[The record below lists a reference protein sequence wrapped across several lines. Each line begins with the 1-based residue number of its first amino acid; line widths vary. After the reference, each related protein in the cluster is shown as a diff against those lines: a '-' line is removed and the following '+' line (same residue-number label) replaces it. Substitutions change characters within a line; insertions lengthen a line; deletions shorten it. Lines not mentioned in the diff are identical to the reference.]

1 MTLRHWLWAG
11 TVLNA
16 VILLPAAFMAF
27 SAIGFALTYSQAMA
41 SAIALLFVAL
51 PIFCVVAPFAAWR
64 LNRKHPRDLNAAFM
78 ITMPLVYAAFLVAFI
93 NWGA

>member
-27 SAIGFALTYSQAMA
+27 SAIGTR
-41 SAIALLFVAL
+41 
-51 PIFCVVAPFAAWR
+51 FAAD
-64 LNRKHPRDLNAAFM
+64 HA
-78 ITMPLVYAAFLVAFI
+78 T
-93 NWGA
+93 